1 MTNSE
6 IKPETRNPKMKNLF
20 KIIIA
25 ALFALFIFGLG
36 IGVGYGLTHYLNNQK
51 PAAAAETPPDFNL
64 FWEVWNIVEDKFYDG
79 VPRNSKITT
88 YGAIKGALAALDDPY
103 TIFVEPKPRELE
115 RDALNGQFGGIGAYI
130 RRLEENGENRVVL
143 EPMVD
148 SPAEKAGMQKDDVL
162 LQVDDTP
169 IQPEMTTDEIVLLIR
184 GDVGTEVT
192 LTVSRN
198 GNPVTLI
205 IERAIIETP
214 SVTWRILEENPD
226 IGYIKIHLFSNR
238 TGNELERAI
247 TELSELGAKK
257 YILDL
262 RGNGGGLLE
271 AAIDV
276 SSAFLDDGIVLKED
290 RRGEEPQT
298 YKVRRRDRKLLTQPL
313 AVLVD
318 GGSASASEITAGA
331 LQDHHRAPLIGER
344 TYGKGSVQLVYDL
357 SDQSSVHVTVAKWFT
372 PQGHSIDG
380 VGLTPDIKV
389 LFTEEDH
396 QQNRDPQ
403 FQRALEYLQNLE

>member
-1 MTNSE
+1 
-6 IKPETRNPKMKNLF
+6 MKNFF

-25 ALFALFIFGLG
+25 TLAALFIFGLG

-51 PAAAAETPPDFNL
+51 PANAAESPPDFDL
-64 FWEVWNIVEDKFYDG
+64 FREVWNIVEDKFYNG
-79 VPRNSKITT
+79 VPPDKTAT

-103 TIFVEPKPRELE
+103 TVFVEPKPRELE

-130 RRLEENGENRVVL
+130 RRIEDDEGKRVVL

-148 SPAEKAGMQKDDVL
+148 SPAEKAGMQKDDIL

-169 IQPEMTTDEIVLLIR
+169 VTPEMTTDEIVLLIR

-192 LTVSRN
+192 LIVSRN
-198 GNPVTLI
+198 GDSVPLT

-214 SVTWRILEENPD
+214 SVEWRILEENPD

-238 TGNELERAI
+238 SGKELDRAI
-247 TELSELGAKK
+247 AELSASGAKK

-276 SSAFLDDGIVLKED
+276 SSAFLNDGIVLKED

-298 YKVRRRDRKLLTQPL
+298 YHVRRRDHSLFTQPL
-313 AVLVD
+313 VVLVD

-331 LQDHHRAPLIGER
+331 LQDRERAPLIGER

-357 SDQSSVHVTVAKWFT
+357 SDHSSVHVTVAKWFT
-372 PQGHSIDG
+372 PNGHSIDG
-380 VGLTPDIKV
+380 VGLTPDIEV
-389 LFTEEDH
+389 LFSEEDH
-396 QQNRDPQ
+396 QQGNDPQ
-403 FQRALEYLQNLE
+403 FKRAVEYLQSLE

>member
-1 MTNSE
+1 
-6 IKPETRNPKMKNLF
+6 MKNFF
-20 KIIIA
+20 KITIA
-25 ALFALFIFGLG
+25 ALSALFIFGLG
-36 IGVGYGLTHYLNNQK
+36 VGAGYGLTHYLNNQK
-51 PAAAAETPPDFNL
+51 SAIAAETPPDFEL
-64 FWEVWNIVEDKFYDG
+64 FWEVWNIVEDKFYNG
-79 VPRNSKITT
+79 VPQDSKTTT

-103 TIFVEPKPRELE
+103 TLFVEPKPRELE

-130 RRLEENGENRVVL
+130 RREGEGEEKRVVL

-148 SPAEKAGMQKDDVL
+148 SPAEKAGMQKGDVL
-162 LQVDDTP
+162 LQVDDAP
-169 IQPEMTTDEIVLLIR
+169 ITPEMTTDEIVLLIR
-184 GDVGTEVT
+184 GDVGTQVILVVSRNDNLVT
-192 LTVSRN
+192 LT
-198 GNPVTLI
+198 
-205 IERAIIETP
+205 IERATIETP

-238 TGNELERAI
+238 SGKELDRAI
-247 TELSELGAKK
+247 AELSEAGAKK

-276 SSAFLDDGIVLKED
+276 SSAFLDDGLVLKEN

-298 YKVRRRDRKLLTQPL
+298 YKVRRRDHKLLTQPL
-313 AVLVD
+313 VVLVD

-331 LQDHHRAPLIGER
+331 LQDHNRAPLIGER

-357 SDQSSVHVTVAKWFT
+357 SDQSSLHVTVAKWFT
-372 PQGHSIDG
+372 PAGHSIDG
-380 VGLTPDIKV
+380 VGLTPDIEV